1 MIKTFFFRFI
11 IVVSIAFPL
20 TVNAVESINAF
31 SEQYIINKLK
41 KRIVTDFKFV
51 SPEHITVDVKN
62 KQLFKSYPE
71 NSSFFS
77 VELPTDSIMLGKRLF
92 SIVFYDQSLTILD
105 EKKIATDSRAQALA
119 YYTTRKIDSRSVL
132 TKDDFNQKFIDVTS
146 FTSPF
151 TLTVDDILNQQ
162 ASKTISEGAILS
174 SKWLEPIP
182 LIQAGD
188 YITAIIATKEFQ
200 IEVPAQAIDPGMI
213 GELIRIKTNVSSK
226 IIKGEISHEKSVIIN
241 SI

>member
-11 IVVSIAFPL
+11 IIVSIAFPL

-62 KQLFKSYPE
+62 KQLFKSYPAH
-71 NSSFFS
+71 SSFFS

-105 EKKIATDSRAQALA
+105 EKKIATDSSAQALA
-119 YYTTRKIDSRSVL
+119 YYTTRKIDSRSAL
-132 TKDDFNQKFIDVTS
+132 TKDDFKQKLIDVTS

-174 SKWLEPIP
+174 SKWLEPVP
-182 LIQAGD
+182 LIQVGD

-200 IEVPAQAIDPGMI
+200 IEVPAQALDPGMI
-213 GELIRIKTNVSSK
+213 GEFIRIKTNVSSK